1 MDKRAVLLASINPN
15 DAEALSSIVLPA
27 SNIGDVSGN
36 LCLLAG
42 EEFHCLDWNYGSY
55 FIGQQSLYGWTN
67 FWLVRYYLLV
77 PALVFLVAFVLG
89 GRLNGWLQ
97 RRAVWRLEE
106 HPS

>member
-1 MDKRAVLLASINPN
+1 MLMPAPN
-15 DAEALSSIVLPA
+15 SAGVTG
-27 SNIGDVSGN
+27 NI
-36 LCLLAG
+36 CLLAG
-42 EEFHCLDWNYGSY
+42 EEFHCSDWNYHPY

-77 PALVFLVAFVLG
+77 PALVAAVAFILA

-97 RRAVWRLEE
+97 RRAIWRLEE